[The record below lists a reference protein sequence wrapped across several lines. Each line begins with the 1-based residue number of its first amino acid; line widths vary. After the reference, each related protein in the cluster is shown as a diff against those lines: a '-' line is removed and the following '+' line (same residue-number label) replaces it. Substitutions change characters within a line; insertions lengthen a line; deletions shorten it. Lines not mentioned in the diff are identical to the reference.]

1 MLEFY
6 FDNNSVIVS
15 LDVISIKIVDICF
28 GMLYLSIPFAFN
40 LRDSFFFLFSSKS
53 NEELVKLHV

>member
-1 MLEFY
+1 MLRFY

-28 GMLYLSIPFAFN
+28 RMLYLSIPFAFN
-40 LRDSFFFLFSSKS
+40 LRDSFFFYSRLRVMR
-53 NEELVKLHV
+53 N